1 MGVALAEWSRHFV
14 ENTDPALATVPVK
27 RTVWRLTLDI
37 PRVLDMRDSA
47 VWTDLSLT
55 DAPHCFLDR
64 NRSEGARRYAATGS
78 GQIRGGCCAW
88 GKRDGGG
95 AAVVRAAQASVR

>member
-1 MGVALAEWSRHFV
+1 MNHHRGRGTVAGEQLMLLP
-14 ENTDPALATVPVK
+14 TLDDDATSTEPKRLTERRRK
-27 RTVWRLTLDI
+27 RTTLST
-37 PRVLDMRDSA
+37 P
-47 VWTDLSLT
+47 SLT
-55 DAPHCFLDR
+55 KGKR